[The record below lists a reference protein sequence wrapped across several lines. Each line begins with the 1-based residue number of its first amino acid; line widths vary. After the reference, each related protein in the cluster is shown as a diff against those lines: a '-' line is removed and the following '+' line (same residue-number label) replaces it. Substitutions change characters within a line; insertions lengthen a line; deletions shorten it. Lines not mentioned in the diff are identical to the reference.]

1 LITIVREREEHHA
14 GIRALVTAAMGPPE
28 AELVERVRTS
38 EQFVPGLALVAVR
51 HETPLGYA
59 LFSRVGLVGET
70 GWTVLALAP
79 LCVRREWRR
88 GGIGTRLVTTGLEH
102 ADELGEP
109 LVTVLGD
116 PAYYGR
122 FGFEPAS
129 RFGIEPPAGMP
140 VEAYSARPLSAY
152 RPDMRGRVVYP
163 PAFDGV

>member
-1 LITIVREREEHHA
+1 MLSVFPEREEHHA
-14 GIRALVTAAMGPPE
+14 EIRALVTAAMGPRE
-28 AELVERVRTS
+28 AALVERIRTS
-38 EQFVPGLALVAVR
+38 EQFVPGLALVAAR
-51 HETPLGYA
+51 HEALLGYV
-59 LFSRVGLVGET
+59 LFSHVDLVGET

-79 LCVRREWRR
+79 LCVRPEWQR